1 MKVARSGYYAW
12 QGLEKSLHQKENEKL
27 IPLVW
32 LIHRESKETYGTRRM
47 AKALLLKGVHC
58 GRTRAR
64 TLMKLAGIKVKTK
77 RKFKVTTNSR
87 HKLPVAPNLLGR
99 NFDVEEPNQVWASDI
114 TYIWTHEG
122 WLYLTATLDLF
133 SREVVGWAMGNRL
146 TGKLVIDALNMAFFK
161 RRPDPGLVHHS
172 DQGSQYCSLDFQ
184 KLLASYSMISS
195 MSRKGDCFDN
205 AVAESFFSTL
215 KTERI
220 FFSNYKTR
228 EEAKRSIVEYVEM
241 FYNSNRLH
249 SYLGYVSP
257 REFEKM
263 WHFQK
268 VA

>member
-1 MKVARSGYYAW
+1 MQVARSSYYAW
-12 QGLEKSLHQKENEKL
+12 RSSTKSNRQKENEKL

-32 LIHRESKETYGTRRM
+32 LIHGESRKTYGTRRM
-47 AKALLLKGVHC
+47 AKALVLKGVHC

-64 TLMKLAGIKVKTK
+64 TLMRLAGIKVKTK
-77 RKFKVTTNSR
+77 RKFKVTTISR
-87 HKLPVAPNLLGR
+87 HKLPVAPNLVGR

-122 WLYLTATLDLF
+122 WLYLTVTLDLF

-184 KLLASYSMISS
+184 KLLASYSMLSS

-220 FFSNYKTR
+220 FLSNYKTR

-241 FYNSNRLH
+241 FYNSRRLH

-257 REFEKM
+257 GEFEEM
-263 WHFQK
+263 WLLEK